1 MAATQ
6 GPTAMLQ
13 SPRLRLRTSTS
24 IGRSIA
30 PRRRLQISCD
40 SSAKFFVG
48 GNWKANGTLASI
60 MRLCQDLNQG
70 ASTFKTKDVDVIVS
84 PTMVHLGKVRS
95 LLDTHYQ
102 VASQNVAL
110 KGLGAYTGEVPAE
123 ILHDLGVDW
132 AITGHSE
139 RRAMCGETNE
149 VVGMKTGRA
158 VEQGLSVIA
167 CIGET
172 LDQRKS
178 GKLFEVL
185 DAQVQALVDHVK
197 DWSKVVIAYEPV
209 WAIGTGVVASPAQAQ
224 EVHSYLRRLFAEK
237 LGSDVSST
245 LRLIYGGSV
254 TDQNCSELA
263 SQADIDG
270 FLVGGASLK
279 GPSFLNIIR
288 SHSAKSVARW

>member
-1 MAATQ
+1 RRESVAILITTYNGSDARTYGNATI
-6 GPTAMLQ
+6 TAVE
-13 SPRLRLRTSTS
+13 
-24 IGRSIA
+24 IE
-30 PRRRLQISCD
+30 ISCD